1 MKKKKHDRRRFRS
14 FAAPRV
20 FVCRLSPYLPFVMQ
34 TFLAQDIFAL
44 QDIFSV
50 RGF

>member
-1 MKKKKHDRRRFRS
+1 
-14 FAAPRV
+14 
-20 FVCRLSPYLPFVMQ
+20 LPYLPFIMQ
-34 TFLAQDIFAL
+34 RFLPPQDIFAL